1 METKKKFE
9 KNIFTEVIKD
19 KSIKNTTS
27 DSQKINKQID
37 NNKDNIAQA
46 QKENINNKISS
57 KNLKIIKKIYQ
68 ICSQD
73 FILIEN

>member
-27 DSQKINKQID
+27 DSQKINKKID

-46 QKENINNKISS
+46 QKENTNNKISS